1 MNKFQL
7 IYAVSGKSL
16 FIPGRESHSTGLG
29 GLKVLGLRP
38 RTFNVLL
45 RPVKDN
51 FHDSTCK
58 ELLLFVRV
66 NSELFFQYYRHLICW
81 CCSLESTCSGASWC
95 CFEKRVEPYIP
106 GVPELTPFP

>member
-7 IYAVSGKSL
+7 IYAASGKSL
-16 FIPGRESHSTGLG
+16 FIPGRESYSTGLG

-45 RPVKDN
+45 RPVIKDN

-58 ELLLFVRV
+58 ELLL
-66 NSELFFQYYRHLICW
+66 
-81 CCSLESTCSGASWC
+81 
-95 CFEKRVEPYIP
+95 YIFNLLVLQF
-106 GVPELTPFP
+106 GKHMLRCLLVLL